1 MKNMTQK
8 LVRKYEIEHDPRLM
22 DPISSESKRY
32 LNLLDESDKK
42 DYQKLLMQM
51 SHGDKILS

>member
-1 MKNMTQK
+1 MTQK